1 MFKNFD
7 FPIDNLYRGSLPFFL
22 ANQKGKII
30 FLASSNKNIED
41 YYFTLKD
48 IYNGNILKIDDFEDE
63 NDEYRKNYNLLE
75 YMKSDE
81 KYIILVS
88 LQGVMKKY
96 VKSGAIL
103 SFKKGDDVQRKEVEE
118 LLTESGYKKN
128 YLVEKEME
136 YSFRGDILDIFPL
149 SSENPIRIEFFGDE
163 VERITEFDIYTQKS
177 ISEKEFIQ
185 MYIDK
190 NKNERYSFLDI
201 VREYSPLLP
210 TFYIE
215 NSEIIRYKLEEFIL
229 KNRDME
235 EEYRKTFYEIVE
247 NFIPLETK
255 RLDFDKVK
263 KYEDLEVI
271 KKESKKQKIIILSEE
286 KKRYDEI
293 FADCK
298 NIEIKKYPHYEG
310 FYANDTLVITD
321 REIKGIRVKKEVRL
335 RGGVRY
341 DNINQIR
348 KGDYIIH
355 ENFGVGIYLGIEVI
369 DGGDYLMI
377 QYAGEDK
384 LFVPTENLNRIEK
397 YICEPGNVPEIYNL
411 GRRGFK
417 RKREKLESEM
427 KEFAKE
433 LISIQARR
441 KSALGFAFSKD
452 TVWQEEFEEGFPY
465 TETKDQ
471 LEAIRMVKKDM
482 ESDRVMDRIICGDV
496 GFGKTE
502 IAMRAT
508 FKAVNDGKQVLII
521 TPTTVL
527 ADQHYER
534 FKERFQNYPI
544 NIALMSRINTGK
556 EQQETLKKLATGAV
570 DIVIGTH
577 RLLSDDISMINLGL
591 IIVDEEQK
599 FGVKAKE
606 KLKKMKENVD
616 LLTLTATPIPRTL
629 NLALLG
635 IRDISVIKTAP
646 PNRLPIENMI
656 IDNNKN
662 TIRDVIMKE
671 IGREGQVFY
680 IYNSVYGME
689 YKVNELANI
698 LPKYIKIAY
707 AHGRM
712 PAKQIKDILHQFE
725 NGDIDVLVTTT
736 IVENGID
743 IENANTIII
752 EGIEKLGL
760 SQIYQLRGRV
770 GRGKRKAY
778 CYLITDSERKYNK
791 KTTMRKD
798 SIEKL
803 EGLGG
808 GFNLSLEDMNIRG
821 AGEILGEKQHG
832 ALETFGYNLYM
843 KLLQEEVEKQKGEYR
858 PKSDVK
864 IDLNEEAYIPK
875 DYIEEFEKIN
885 IYKRAVEMTD
895 IQNIE
900 ELFKEIEDRFGKAPQ
915 EVVNLFRGLE
925 VKAMAIKY
933 GIIEIKKLENG
944 AFFIK
949 FDDSKIIFNKI
960 LNMIST
966 GKCKYLNIKKGVE
979 YKKDIFEFLKEYEE
993 EESERIL

>member
-1 MFKNFD
+1 
-7 FPIDNLYRGSLPFFL
+7 
-22 ANQKGKII
+22 
-30 FLASSNKNIED
+30 
-41 YYFTLKD
+41 
-48 IYNGNILKIDDFEDE
+48 
-63 NDEYRKNYNLLE
+63 
-75 YMKSDE
+75 
-81 KYIILVS
+81 
-88 LQGVMKKY
+88 
-96 VKSGAIL
+96 
-103 SFKKGDDVQRKEVEE
+103 
-118 LLTESGYKKN
+118 
-128 YLVEKEME
+128 
-136 YSFRGDILDIFPL
+136 
-149 SSENPIRIEFFGDE
+149 
-163 VERITEFDIYTQKS
+163 
-177 ISEKEFIQ
+177 

-190 NKNERYSFLDI
+190 NKNERYFFLDI

-210 TFYIE
+210 TLYIE

-235 EEYRKTFYEIVE
+235 DEYRKTFYEIVE

-778 CYLITDSERKYNK
+778 CYLIADSERKYNK

-798 SIEKL
+798 SIE
-803 EGLGG
+803 
-808 GFNLSLEDMNIRG
+808 N
-821 AGEILGEKQHG
+821 
-832 ALETFGYNLYM
+832 
-843 KLLQEEVEKQKGEYR
+843 
-858 PKSDVK
+858 
-864 IDLNEEAYIPK
+864 
-875 DYIEEFEKIN
+875 
-885 IYKRAVEMTD
+885 
-895 IQNIE
+895 
-900 ELFKEIEDRFGKAPQ
+900 
-915 EVVNLFRGLE
+915 
-925 VKAMAIKY
+925 
-933 GIIEIKKLENG
+933 
-944 AFFIK
+944 
-949 FDDSKIIFNKI
+949 
-960 LNMIST
+960 
-966 GKCKYLNIKKGVE
+966 
-979 YKKDIFEFLKEYEE
+979 
-993 EESERIL
+993 

>member
-75 YMKSDE
+75 YIKSDE

-96 VKSGAIL
+96 VKSGAVL

-163 VERITEFDIYTQKS
+163 IERITEFDIYTQKS

-201 VREYSPLLP
+201 IKEYSPILP

-215 NSEIIRYKLEEFIL
+215 NSEVIRYKLEEFIL

-247 NFIPLETK
+247 HFTPLETK

-293 FADCK
+293 FAGCK

-556 EQQETLKKLATGAV
+556 EQQKTLKKLATGAV

-662 TIRDVIMKE
+662 TVRDVIMKE

-689 YKVNELANI
+689 YKVNELASI

-895 IQNIE
+895 TQNIE

-979 YKKDIFEFLKEYEE
+979 YKKDIFEFFKEYEE